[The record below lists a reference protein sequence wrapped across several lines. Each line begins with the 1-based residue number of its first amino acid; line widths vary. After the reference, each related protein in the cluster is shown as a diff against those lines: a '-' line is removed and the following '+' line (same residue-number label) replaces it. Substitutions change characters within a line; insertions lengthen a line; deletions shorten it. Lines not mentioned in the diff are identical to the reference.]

1 MSMSGCEVE
10 ADRDA
15 RDLRE
20 HLERRLELTTPA
32 DTVRG
37 TFFLGMLE
45 AVRALAGEE
54 EVRRCVEAGGEPRF
68 VEFFNYPVG
77 TFLKVNEEAARVLAP
92 RCGGWVEAQRHLGRR
107 AMADMLKSAAGKA
120 LLLLSKG
127 ETRRLV
133 GNLPAVYRSV
143 VNFGERSVV
152 WEGPSR
158 VRIVMRRDFLPCAY
172 HEGVLLAAL
181 EGMKARAVEVSGSR
195 VDMVDGEYLLAWA

>member
-20 HLERRLELTTPA
+20 DLERRLELTTSA

-37 TFFLGMLE
+37 TFFLGTLE

-77 TFLKVNEEAARVLAP
+77 TFLRVNDAAARVLAP

-133 GNLPAVYRSV
+133 GNLPSAYRAV

-152 WEGPSR
+152 WEGASR
-158 VRIVMRRDFLPCAY
+158 VRVIMRRDFMPCAY

-181 EGMKARAVEVSGSR
+181 EGMKASAVEVCGSR
-195 VDMVDGEYLLAWA
+195 VDVLDGEYLLSWG